1 MNQLTMSDIQ
11 FNFSN
16 VTIALQI
23 GNDGKAQLTFTP
35 TQTTEL
41 YANTVQPASEPA
53 VSPAAGSTTGVRGN
67 DGTAVPHTTTV
78 NTVDAPVSPVAATP
92 ATAATVV
99 ATEPAPQVTLTPPP
113 AAAPAAPAKAAVSAG
128 AGEASVNAPMPG
140 KIVSVSV
147 SEGQQVNAGDVLLIL
162 EAMKMQNE
170 ITADAAGTVKA
181 INVNAGQSVK
191 NGDSLVILG

>member
-78 NTVDAPVSPVAATP
+78 NTVDAPVSPVAAPP
-92 ATAATVV
+92 APAAPVV
-99 ATEPAPQVTLTPPP
+99 DIEPAPQVTLTPPP
-113 AAAPAAPAKAAVSAG
+113 AAAPAAPA
-128 AGEASVNAPMPG
+128 APVVPQAPV
-140 KIVSVSV
+140 IPA
-147 SEGQQVNAGDVLLIL
+147 QQVVQAPAAPAAPA
-162 EAMKMQNE
+162 EAAANFLSGN
-170 ITADAAGTVKA
+170 TAIPAQPSAEAVAQLVQQSAAIIQG
-181 INVNAGQSVK
+181 N
-191 NGDSLVILG
+191 

>member
-53 VSPAAGSTTGVRGN
+53 VHAAPSSTTGSDNGN
-67 DGTAVPHTTTV
+67 GTAVPNAPAG
-78 NTVDAPVSPVAATP
+78 NTVDAPVSPVAAP
-92 ATAATVV
+92 AAPVV
-99 ATEPAPQVTLTPPP
+99 DIEPAPQVTLTPPP
-113 AAAPAAPAKAAVSAG
+113 AAAPAAPV
-128 AGEASVNAPMPG
+128 VPQAPVIPA
-140 KIVSVSV
+140 
-147 SEGQQVNAGDVLLIL
+147 QQVVQAPAAPAAPA
-162 EAMKMQNE
+162 EAAANFLSGN
-170 ITADAAGTVKA
+170 TAIPAQPSAEAVAQLVQQSAAIIQGT
-181 INVNAGQSVK
+181 N
-191 NGDSLVILG
+191 

>member
-113 AAAPAAPAKAAVSAG
+113 AAAPAAAPAAKAAGEGTPVAAPLPGVVTKVLVAAG
-128 AGEASVNAPMPG
+128 QAV
-140 KIVSVSV
+140 KK
-147 SEGQQVNAGDVLLIL
+147 GDTVVVL
-162 EAMKMQNE
+162 EAMKMENN
-170 ITADAAGTVKA
+170 ITAECDGKITGICVAAGD
-181 INVNAGQSVK
+181 SVLE
-191 NGDSLVILG
+191 GTTLVTIG

>member
-78 NTVDAPVSPVAATP
+78 NTVDAPVSAV
-92 ATAATVV
+92 
-99 ATEPAPQVTLTPPP
+99 
-113 AAAPAAPAKAAVSAG
+113 AAPAAPCKG
-128 AGEASVNAPMPG
+128 L
-140 KIVSVSV
+140 
-147 SEGQQVNAGDVLLIL
+147 QDVVRLR
-162 EAMKMQNE
+162 
-170 ITADAAGTVKA
+170 
-181 INVNAGQSVK
+181 
-191 NGDSLVILG
+191 